1 MKLLKAEIKG
11 LIGLYRGS
19 NVKTITIDFT
29 KCLNNITL
37 IIGGNGSGKTTL
49 MEALHPLP
57 DSASIYIPGE
67 EGYKSL
73 SYLANDNVYEILI
86 QYPVNKYGDRTTTK
100 AYIKKINN
108 GEVVDLNPNGNVTSY
123 KDCLYTEFMLDAN
136 FAALTSLSI
145 EDKGIVGKTP
155 SERKRFVGSIV
166 SRVEVFNSIYKT
178 LNKRS
183 SIFKSMINSLVSKI
197 DSIGSEEALEA
208 SLKLIDVR
216 IESLSNNR
224 DLYIKKL
231 SGAEM
236 IVNQL
241 DMNGQVQDNY
251 NKLHAQLDSV
261 NSSIETVKLFIAK
274 YNRKPYDVYMSDKE
288 KCSYNHSVMVSHIAI
303 LESELKAERDK
314 LQTLLKEQEE
324 DLNILNIKNNRMNSL
339 RSQYNFEEL
348 FVQLKNTKDRIKR
361 ILKLFDEIGI
371 SPNNTL
377 TKDEFILG
385 LSTLK
390 AIKEQIDVFR
400 SFSYEHH
407 ISKVINYI
415 SDNISPE
422 QELNDIIKE
431 IASVNLSITE
441 TDQKISYNRGLLQ
454 RGEILSQRPNKC
466 KIDDCSFIKDALLAM
481 SNKPEEQISKLEK
494 TRYCLMDKMNEL
506 DVKRREY
513 EEILTTYKYI
523 YDILR
528 MISSNRVILDK
539 LPNGE
544 IFTKTDSFLNNLAS
558 GDTFNC
564 INDLYK
570 YMDYANVFEYYK
582 KDKEMLVKL
591 ESEHEI
597 YKNRSS
603 IIDEISSDIKRI
615 QKSLDG
621 IVAKVEESNNKL
633 IELEKEID
641 DKKGI
646 SDILAGIN
654 RKYEELDKLLDE
666 KMELE
671 ESIIAIS
678 SNMKA
683 IEKAIQDIN
692 AINSNILA
700 IDNELK
706 PIKEEKESIK
716 FSLNRLKEYNEEL
729 AAFTAKYNTIEVI
742 KKYSS
747 PTKAGIQ
754 NMFIKV
760 YMGQTLNLAN
770 KLLSMFFDGK
780 LKLLEY
786 KINEDEFR
794 IPCTSSES
802 NLINDDI
809 NSCSGGERAMMAL
822 IISAALLQQSSTL
835 YNILRLD
842 EIDGTLDQKNKAM
855 FIELL
860 FIIIDILGIENCIMI
875 SHASESV
882 LDNVDLICL
891 DMKGLSVPKGN
902 VIYQITA

>member
-1 MKLLKAEIKG
+1 MKLIKAEIKG

-19 NVKTITIDFT
+19 NIKTITIDFT
-29 KCLNNITL
+29 KCVNNITL

-49 MEALHPLP
+49 LEALHPLP
-57 DSASIYIPGE
+57 DSPSIYIPGE

-73 SYLANDNVYEILI
+73 SYLVNGNIYEILI

-100 AYIKKINN
+100 AYMKKINN
-108 GEVVDLNPNGNVTSY
+108 GEVVELNTNGNVTSY
-123 KDCLYTEFMLDAN
+123 KDCLYTEFILDAN

-155 SERKRFVGSIV
+155 SERKKFVGSIV

-197 DSIGSEEALEA
+197 DSIGSEEILEA
-208 SLKLIDVR
+208 SLKSIETR
-216 IESLSNNR
+216 IKSLSDNR

-236 IVNQL
+236 IINQL
-241 DMNGQVQDNY
+241 DMNGTIQANY
-251 NKLHAQLDSV
+251 NQLRTQLDSV
-261 NSSIETVKLFIAK
+261 ISNIETAKLFIAK

-288 KCSYNHSVMVSHIAI
+288 KCSYNHSVMESHIAI
-303 LESELKAERDK
+303 LENELKTEKDK
-314 LQTLLKEQEE
+314 LQNLLKEREE

-348 FVQLKNTKDRIKR
+348 FSQLKNTRDRIKR
-361 ILKLFDEIGI
+361 ILKVFDEIGV
-371 SPNNTL
+371 SPDNTL

-407 ISKVINYI
+407 IAKVITYI
-415 SDNISPE
+415 SNNTSPE
-422 QELNDIIKE
+422 LELNDIVNE
-431 IASVNLSITE
+431 IGSVNLSISE

-454 RGEILSQRPNKC
+454 RGEILSQRPSKC
-466 KIDDCSFIKDALLAM
+466 KIDNCSFIKDALLAM
-481 SNKPEEQISKLEK
+481 SSNPEEQIFKLEE
-494 TRYCLMDKMNEL
+494 TRSHLVDKLNKLEG
-506 DVKRREY
+506 KRKEY
-513 EEILTTYKYI
+513 EEILITYKYI
-523 YDILR
+523 YDVLR
-528 MISSNRVILDK
+528 MISSNKVILDK

-558 GDTFNC
+558 GDTFTC
-564 INDLYK
+564 INDLYR
-570 YMDYANVFEYYK
+570 YIDYANMFEQYK
-582 KDKEMLVKL
+582 MDKEILVKL

-603 IIDEISSDIKRI
+603 IIEEISLDIERI

-621 IVAKVEESNNKL
+621 IVAKVEESNKKL
-633 IELEKEID
+633 IELENEINER
-641 DKKGI
+641 KSI
-646 SDILAGIN
+646 SDVLDGIN
-654 RKYEELDKLLDE
+654 RKYEEIDILMQDKM
-666 KMELE
+666 KLE
-671 ESIIAIS
+671 ESIIAMS

-716 FSLNRLKEYNEEL
+716 FSLNKLKEYNDEL

-770 KLLSMFFDGK
+770 RLLSMFFDGK

-809 NSCSGGERAMMAL
+809 NSCSGGERAMIAL

-842 EIDGTLDQKNKAM
+842 EIDGTLDQNNKSM
-855 FIELL
+855 FIEVL
-860 FIIIDILGIENCIMI
+860 FIIIDTLGIENCIMI

-891 DMKGLSVPKGN
+891 DLKGLSVPRGN
-902 VIYQITA
+902 IIYQIIE